1 MVVDRLADRFVA
13 RSEADMLALAEVFD
27 TNLLASM
34 DLRPLDTRAGVSSDL
49 RPLDTGAWTSRGLKA
64 QGYIRESDYTLGLR
78 RSTCQRF
85 VGGLTRSLVE
95 AEAIQARKDYHAPLA
110 PQS

>member
-13 RSEADMLALAEVFD
+13 RSEADMLALVEVFD
-27 TNLLASM
+27 TNSLASM

-64 QGYIRESDYTLGLR
+64 QDYIRESDYTLGLR

-85 VGGLTRSLVE
+85 VSGLTRSLE